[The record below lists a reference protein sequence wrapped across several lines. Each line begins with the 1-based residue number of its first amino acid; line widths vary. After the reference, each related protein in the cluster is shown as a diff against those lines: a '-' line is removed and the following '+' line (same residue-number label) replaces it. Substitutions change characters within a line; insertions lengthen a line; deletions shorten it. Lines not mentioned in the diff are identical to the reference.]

1 MNIVYLELKPR
12 DEQFAELRYRVPENT
27 QYQSRNLPLEEIAG
41 LYDFADTDFAK
52 NSPDLAKIGRKL
64 FDWVDGTERWLSRSI
79 DQQRQGLILA
89 INCQDRLGGLP
100 WEVLYYEGFLVA
112 RSIVPIR
119 IVGGFDRPVVKREPS
134 KYQLQTLFMATDP
147 IDVYPKL
154 AFEAEEALIL
164 DHTRALAMELRV
176 EESGCVEELKNFWRR
191 FKDRFDIF
199 HLSGHA
205 NIRDGVPYFITE
217 SLEGERVDASIQDF
231 ADAFNLRYP
240 PLIFLSGCRTGQS
253 GKKGGAT
260 SLAEGLVAKGAPAVL
275 GWGRPVGDGAAI
287 AAAMVL
293 YRSLAESFTLAESL
307 ALTYQ
312 ELIKAG
318 VPDWCLLRLYAEVGA
333 WSALVLPAEDRVY
346 QLPLEAN
353 TEFLDP
359 QGLIKVAGKDGF
371 VGRRRYLQRG
381 LKALK
386 SPNYLGIWL
395 HGLGGAG
402 KSTIACRL
410 LDRLSDSDR
419 KLVISGTFDRVKLE
433 DLLSPLCNQIG
444 KDSLQSDSSLAQK
457 LAKVFKNGLDEPQ
470 QRLVFVLD
478 DFEQN
483 IESAGDGKPVLKAE
497 VVEPLTALFEGIAKS
512 QIQHRVIVTSQYDVT
527 LPQSFDR
534 KVERLHVERMDTADV
549 KKLSDRLDA
558 FAPDSTVPAE
568 LQAKAQQLADGYP
581 RLLEALD
588 KMLKNT
594 NETDSLAILA
604 AMSGEKQEFLAKV
617 LAMRLLEQQEP
628 ELQQMLARGAMFELP
643 VPLVVLKSICDDLVG
658 FDRHVDR
665 SRALGLLESGL
676 NEDLVRVPQVLDL
689 EPAADLGELAAIG
702 VKVLH
707 QQWIESSNEVQQL
720 EIHRLAMLGG
730 DGKIAVDM
738 AKRLSDSWVE
748 KSRHRETVN
757 LCQLTVA
764 LQPDAQLFSL
774 LARAERNLGNVT
786 AAEQHCLAALNICPD
801 TEKQI
806 YAEII
811 HNLAL
816 IHQVQGKLRE
826 SLKYCE
832 ESIEIKREI
841 GNRQGEAA
849 SLHVLS
855 MIYRGLGDLNQALQ
869 LSQDSIEI
877 EREIGNRQGEA
888 ASLHQLSIIYQG
900 LGDLDQALQLS
911 QDSIEIKREIGDRQ
925 GEAASL
931 HQLSIIYQGLGD
943 LNQALQLSQDSI
955 EILREIGNR
964 QGEAAS
970 LAMMASIAYK
980 QGDAAQEQEY
990 YLQAA
995 AIRGSIGDYGGLVI
1009 TLHNLGTNEEPDALG
1024 YLAQALWLTLHCST
1038 NLENAISLIVA
1049 IYKKVPS
1056 GDILES
1062 LLGATACHLCQTRS
1076 HLELEQLVELSDK
1089 MIIGAASQQG
1099 IATQADYDNWRSTN
1113 RLDDPDYF
1121 VPELLT
1127 RLESIVGDGWLFDKS
1142 VFEQK
1147 AE

>member
-12 DEQFAELRYRVPENT
+12 DEQFAELRYRVPDQK
-27 QYQSRNLPLEEIAG
+27 QYQSRNLPLGEIAG

-64 FDWVDGTERWLSRSI
+64 FDWVDGSERWLSRSI

-89 INCQDRLGGLP
+89 IDCQDRLGGLP

-205 NIRDGVPYFITE
+205 DIRDGVPYFITE

-312 ELIKAG
+312 ELIKEG

-444 KDSLQSDSSLAQK
+444 KDSLQSDSPLAQK

-512 QIQHRVIVTSQYDVT
+512 PIQHRVIVTSQYDVT

-558 FAPDSTVPAE
+558 FAPDSTVPEE

-588 KMLKNT
+588 KMLRNT
-594 NETDSLAILA
+594 TETDSSAILA

-617 LAMRLLEQQEP
+617 LAIRLLEQQEP

-643 VPLVVLKSICDDLVG
+643 VPLVVLRSICDDLAG

-676 NEDLVRVPQVLDL
+676 NEDLVRVPRVLDL
-689 EPAADLGELAAIG
+689 ELAADLGELAAIG

-707 QQWIESSNEVQQL
+707 EHWIEQAESSNEVQRR

-730 DGKIAVDM
+730 DGEIAVDM
-738 AKRLSDSWVE
+738 AQKLSNSWIAVSRYHAAQNICEETLSLQKDGGLIYNLSKIYGTLGDLQKALDYAQQSINIKREIGYRQGEAASLHQMSIIYETLSD
-748 KSRHRETVN
+748 
-757 LCQLTVA
+757 LDQA
-764 LQPDAQLFSL
+764 LQFS
-774 LARAERNLGNVT
+774 
-786 AAEQHCLAALNICPD
+786 QD
-801 TEKQI
+801 
-806 YAEII
+806 
-811 HNLAL
+811 
-816 IHQVQGKLRE
+816 
-826 SLKYCE
+826 
-832 ESIEIKREI
+832 SIEIQREI
-841 GNRQGEAA
+841 GNRQGEAS
-849 SLHVLS
+849 SLHQLS
-855 MIYRGLGDLNQALQ
+855 IIYQTLGDFNQALQ
-869 LSQDSIEI
+869 FSQDSIEIQREIGNRQGEASSLHQLSIIYQTLGDFNQALKLSQDSIEI
-877 EREIGNRQGEA
+877 EREIG
-888 ASLHQLSIIYQG
+888 
-900 LGDLDQALQLS
+900 
-911 QDSIEIKREIGDRQ
+911 DRQ

-931 HQLSIIYQGLGD
+931 A
-943 LNQALQLSQDSI
+943 N
-955 EILREIGNR
+955 
-964 QGEAAS
+964 
-970 LAMMASIAYK
+970 MASIAYE
-980 QGDAAQEQEY
+980 QGDAVRVKE
-990 YLQAA
+990 LLLLAA
-995 AIRGSIGDYGGLVI
+995 EVLGSIGDYGGLI
-1009 TLHNLGTNEEPDALG
+1009 TVLDNLGVNESDALD
-1024 YLAQALWLTLHCST
+1024 YLSQALWLTIYRFT
-1038 NLENAISLIVA
+1038 NLKSAISLIAA
-1049 IYKKVPS
+1049 IYQKVPS
-1056 GDILES
+1056 GDKLES
-1062 LLGATACHLCQTRS
+1062 LLGATACYLCQTRT
-1076 HLELEQLVELSDK
+1076 HPELEQLIERSDK
-1089 MIIGAASQQG
+1089 IISHAASQQG
-1099 IATQADYDNWRSTN
+1099 IETQVDYDNWKNTN

-1142 VFEQK
+1142 VFLEK